1 MKLFFKLPVSVNGSK
16 YTYNI
21 NINGS
26 KYTYNINVNDS
37 KYTYNINGNEA
48 THTFECNHEEADA
61 RIVLHA
67 SLSSE
72 NVVVVVTDMFIILN
86 AHSI

>member
-1 MKLFFKLPVSVNGSK
+1 MKLFFKLPVSVNDNK

-21 NINGS
+21 NVNGS
-26 KYTYNINVNDS
+26 KYTYNINE
-37 KYTYNINGNEA
+37 NEA
-48 THTFECNHEEADA
+48 THTFECNQEEADT

-72 NVVVVVTDMFIILN
+72 DEFVVVTDVYHIKYT
-86 AHSI
+86 